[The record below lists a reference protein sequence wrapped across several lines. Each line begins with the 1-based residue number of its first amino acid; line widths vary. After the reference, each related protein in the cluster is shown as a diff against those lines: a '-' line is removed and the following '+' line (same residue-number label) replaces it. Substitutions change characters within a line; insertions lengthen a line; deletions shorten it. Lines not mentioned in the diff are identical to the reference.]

1 MDNRQK
7 QARYRERQR
16 ALGMVQVTEWVPAGD
31 AALYRQIAADLRAG
45 KRPGAA
51 PPSPPSPAAP
61 LRPEGASPHSRP
73 DYPPAI
79 RTMALRLTDSGV
91 APVEVRR
98 QIKDACGRSPD
109 GKNWSK
115 LVRSWR
121 EWAAK
126 GGQGDGADDGDRG
139 REEWREGEKG

>member
-16 ALGMVQVTEWVPAGD
+16 ALGLTQISEWVPAGD

-61 LRPEGASPHSRP
+61 PRPEGVSPHSRP

-79 RTMALRLTDSGV
+79 RTMALQLTDSGV
-91 APVEVRR
+91 APVEIRR
-98 QIKDACGRSPD
+98 RIAAACGRSPD
-109 GKNWSK
+109 SKNWTK
-115 LVRSWR
+115 VLATWR
-121 EWAAK
+121 KAA
-126 GGQGDGADDGDRG
+126 ALRPPG
-139 REEWREGEKG
+139 RF

>member
-1 MDNRQK
+1 VDNRAK
-7 QARYRERQR
+7 QARYRERMR
-16 ALGMVQVTEWVPAGD
+16 DNGMTQISEWVPAGD

-98 QIKDACGRSPD
+98 QIAAACGRSPD
-109 GKNWSK
+109 SKNWTK
-115 LVRSWR
+115 VLAAWR
-121 EWAAK
+121 KGAAR
-126 GGQGDGADDGDRG
+126 DSEGAD
-139 REEWREGEKG
+139 

>member
-7 QARYRERQR
+7 QARYRQRQR
-16 ALGMVQVTEWVPAGD
+16 ALGLTQISEWVPAGD
-31 AALYRQIAADLRAG
+31 AALYRKIAADLRAG

-51 PPSPPSPAAP
+51 PPPQPAPPP
-61 LRPEGASPHSRP
+61 RPEGVSPHSRP

-91 APVEVRR
+91 APVEIRR
-98 QIKDACGRSPD
+98 RIKDACGRAPD
-109 GKNWSK
+109 GKNWGK
-115 LVRSWR
+115 LIRSWR

-126 GGQGDGADDGDRG
+126 GGQGDDG
-139 REEWREGEKG
+139 EGTG

>member
-7 QARYRERQR
+7 QARYRQRMR
-16 ALGMVQVTEWVPAGD
+16 ALGLTQISEWVPAAD
-31 AALYRQIAADLRAG
+31 RELFRQIASDLRAG

-61 LRPEGASPHSRP
+61 PRPEGASPHSRP

-79 RTMALRLTDSGV
+79 RTMALRMTDEGV
-91 APVEVRR
+91 APVEIRR
-98 QIKDACGRSPD
+98 QIKDACGRAPD
-109 GKNWSK
+109 GKNWGK
-115 LVRSWR
+115 LIRSWR

-126 GGQGDGADDGDRG
+126 GGRRDDGEGTGVEADRQA
-139 REEWREGEKG
+139 KGG